1 MTYSFIC
8 LSTFHFQDCIKL
20 SLILF
25 ICLFI
30 LHNHTITIIYRLSEK
45 LIYNENISPV
55 CLPTISMATSIYNQN
70 HLITTSSSMMNGQPN
85 YHHHDLD
92 DLMNEMNIPSSSSS
106 TTTSINNVDD
116 DDDVDQ
122 NLKLSHR
129 RGYRAAAVSPS
140 LIPSS
145 SSSSLDHHHH
155 HSTGIVVGWGSV
167 ERHGDLSGTGSSATM
182 DQSTQS
188 HHHTLADDFVE
199 QWNRMRNNNT
209 GHTNNNNNMYIDND
223 NDGRWTIMN
232 PVLDSDDLLQLRK
245 VELPF
250 IDRFTCERWYASRSR
265 PIQLI
270 ERQFCAG
277 LYEGGK
283 DACRVSVFY

>member
-1 MTYSFIC
+1 
-8 LSTFHFQDCIKL
+8 
-20 SLILF
+20 
-25 ICLFI
+25 
-30 LHNHTITIIYRLSEK
+30 
-45 LIYNENISPV
+45 
-55 CLPTISMATSIYNQN
+55 MATSILNQN
-70 HLITTSSSMMNGQPN
+70 QPTTTTTTSSSLINGQPN
-85 YHHHDLD
+85 HYHHDLMD
-92 DLMNEMNIPSSSSS
+92 DIPSS
-106 TTTSINNVDD
+106 TTLVNNVDD
-116 DDDVDQ
+116 DKDFDE

-129 RGYRAAAVSPS
+129 RGYRAAATATVSS
-140 LIPSS
+140 IPTL
-145 SSSSLDHHHH
+145 SSSSLDNHY
-155 HSTGIVVGWGSV
+155 STGIVVGWGSV
-167 ERHGDLSGTGSSATM
+167 ERHGDSSGTGSSATM

-188 HHHTLADDFVE
+188 HHTLADDFVE
-199 QWNRMRNNNT
+199 QWNRMRNNSVN
-209 GHTNNNNNMYIDND
+209 IDNDNND

-283 DACRVSVFY
+283 DACRVSKK